1 MEWIFIAA
9 YLLSMAVIGLR
20 GRKKTSDLTTFVVGG
35 RKAGPWVSA
44 LAYGATYFSAVLFI
58 GYAGRS
64 GWDYGL
70 WAVLIGV
77 GNGILGAYLSWKLL
91 APKTREVTRRLKIKS
106 MPQMFEKRYAS
117 EKMKLFSA
125 AVIFVFMI
133 PYSASVYSGLS
144 YLCEAVLNIDYD
156 LAMFLI
162 AAVAAVYLVLGG
174 YLASLAAD
182 FVQGLLIIGGVVFM
196 IVFVM
201 NSPTVGGFTHGIST
215 VLDKMDAAGIL
226 RLDGNGIIGLISL
239 ILLTSI
245 GTWGMPQMIHKFYG
259 IENEEGVRRGR
270 VISTAFCI
278 FVSAGAYFIGG
289 ISRLFYDE
297 VPTLNGLQN
306 YDLIVPGILQTLP
319 SVLLGIIM
327 VLVLSASVSTLSGI
341 TLTSCST
348 MTMDI
353 FPKIMGKRYD
363 KKRAFFST
371 RLLCLLFIVFS
382 YIIALCKS
390 PILMLMSFSWGTIA
404 GSFLSP
410 YLLGL
415 LWKRMNRKGAWAGML
430 SGFFT
435 SIILTAA
442 SGFNSGQAA
451 MFGVIAMV
459 VSFAVCIVA
468 SLCTSNED
476 AAYTAAKETYFDTQG
491 TVR

>member
-1 MEWIFIAA
+1 MEWIFIGA
-9 YLLSMAVIGLR
+9 YLLSMVFIGLR
-20 GRKKTSDLTTFVVGG
+20 GRTKTTDLTTFVVGG

-64 GWDYGL
+64 GWDFGL

-77 GNGILGAYLSWKLL
+77 GNGVLGAYLSWKIL

-106 MPQMFEKRYAS
+106 MPQMFEKRYHS

-125 AVIFVFMI
+125 IVIFVFMI

-144 YLCEAVLNIDYD
+144 YLCEAVLKIDYT

-174 YLASLAAD
+174 YLASLTAD
-182 FVQGLLIIGGVVFM
+182 FVQGILIIGGVVFM
-196 IVFVM
+196 IIFVM
-201 NSPTVGGFTHGIST
+201 NSPTVGGFYEGISN
-215 VLDKMDAAGIL
+215 VLNKMDAAGIL

-259 IENEEGVRRGR
+259 IETAEGVKHGR
-270 VISTAFCI
+270 IISTAFCI
-278 FVSAGAYFIGG
+278 LVSSGAYFIGG
-289 ISRLFYDE
+289 LSRLFFDA
-297 VPTLNGLQN
+297 VPTLNGVKN
-306 YDLIVPGILQTLP
+306 YDLIVPGILGTLP
-319 SVLLGIIM
+319 VVLLGIIM

-353 FPKIMGKRYD
+353 FPKFMGKGYD
-363 KKRAFFST
+363 KKKTFLAT
-371 RLLCLLFIVFS
+371 RLLCLLFIILSF
-382 YIIALCKS
+382 IIALYKS

-435 SIILTAA
+435 SIGLTVI
-442 SGFNSGQAA
+442 SGFNAGQAA
-451 MFGVIAMV
+451 TFGVIAMA
-459 VSFAVCIVA
+459 VSFIVCIIV
-468 SLCTSNED
+468 SLCTKNED
-476 AAYTAAKETYFDTQG
+476 AEYVEAKETYFAAEAAE
-491 TVR
+491 

>member
-1 MEWIFIAA
+1 M
-9 YLLSMAVIGLR
+9 
-20 GRKKTSDLTTFVVGG
+20 VGG

-297 VPTLNGLQN
+297 VPTLNG
-306 YDLIVPGILQTLP
+306 
-319 SVLLGIIM
+319 
-327 VLVLSASVSTLSGI
+327 
-341 TLTSCST
+341 
-348 MTMDI
+348 
-353 FPKIMGKRYD
+353 
-363 KKRAFFST
+363 
-371 RLLCLLFIVFS
+371 
-382 YIIALCKS
+382 
-390 PILMLMSFSWGTIA
+390 
-404 GSFLSP
+404 
-410 YLLGL
+410 
-415 LWKRMNRKGAWAGML
+415 GAKL
-430 SGFFT
+430 
-435 SIILTAA
+435 
-442 SGFNSGQAA
+442 
-451 MFGVIAMV
+451 
-459 VSFAVCIVA
+459 
-468 SLCTSNED
+468 
-476 AAYTAAKETYFDTQG
+476 
-491 TVR
+491 